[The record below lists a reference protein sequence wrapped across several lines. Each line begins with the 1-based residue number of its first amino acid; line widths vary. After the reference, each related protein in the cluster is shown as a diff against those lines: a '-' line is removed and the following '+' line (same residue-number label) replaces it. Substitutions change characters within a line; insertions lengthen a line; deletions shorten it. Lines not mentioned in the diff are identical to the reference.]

1 MATYAMGDL
10 QCSFKGF
17 LAVLDCRGLLTKDQR
32 LKPGVS
38 LVTVG
43 DYFDYHDKETDSVEV
58 TQKNGFEILSWLA
71 SHDQEQVTI
80 LLGNH
85 DISRVQELIGM
96 SDERFREARAMAFAL
111 DKPDSAWTI
120 EDFFEAFPEIPNP
133 TIVLRDFS
141 SYGEI
146 QRDLL
151 KRLLLEGRVKLGAYG
166 LWRGRGV
173 LINHAGL
180 TRRELS
186 ILGDDELRDP
196 GRISGLLNKRLEDA
210 VERVRES
217 WERGE
222 AKALD
227 LEPLHVSGVAR
238 EEGGGLL
245 YHRPSNP
252 DFFADSWA
260 YNKTR
265 PRRYQPKDLP
275 GGLLQVVGHT
285 QHHKCLKELG
295 DWIVKEARGR
305 ELFDLRTLRVRGGS
319 EVRYEK
325 GLPGELG
332 ADEAALLMVDGAI
345 NDCPAER
352 YPLLEL
358 EELA

>member
-1 MATYAMGDL
+1 M
-10 QCSFKGF
+10 
-17 LAVLDCRGLLTKDQR
+17 
-32 LKPGVS
+32 
-38 LVTVG
+38 TVG

-58 TQKNGFEILSWLA
+58 TRKNGFEILSWLA
-71 SHDQEQVTI
+71 SHDPEQVTI

-85 DISRVQELIGM
+85 DISRVQELIEM

-111 DKPDSAWTI
+111 DKPDSVWTI

-151 KRLLLEGRVKLGAYG
+151 KRLLLEGRVKLGAFG

-180 TRRELS
+180 TMRELS
-186 ILGDDELRDP
+186 ILGDEGLRDP
-196 GRISGLLNKRLEDA
+196 GRISALLNERLEDA
-210 VERVRES
+210 VERVRGA

-222 AKALD
+222 PEALD
-227 LEPLHVSGVAR
+227 LAPLHVSGVAR

-260 YNKTR
+260 NNKIR
-265 PRRYQPKDLP
+265 PRRYQPKNLP
-275 GGLLQVVGHT
+275 QGLLQVVGHT

-295 DWIVKEARGR
+295 DWIVKEAQER
-305 ELFDLRTLRVRGGS
+305 ELFDLRTLRVSRGS
-319 EVRYEK
+319 EVRYER
-325 GLPGELG
+325 GLPKSLG
-332 ADEAALLMVDGAI
+332 VDEAALLMLDGAI
-345 NDCPAER
+345 NDCPVER

-358 EELA
+358 DELA